1 MKRPVILNLG
11 DKEFQFLTTEPP
23 EIVDKVFEEIQRE
36 YALLEKEVEKAGFE
50 KILVALL
57 VNVTNDLV
65 KTQNELRRLKEKYDS
80 VLDEYYKGRG
90 RVDRKD

>member
-1 MKRPVILNLG
+1 MKRPVVLKLG
-11 DKEFQFLTTEPP
+11 EKEFQFLTTEPP
-23 EIVDKVFEEIQRE
+23 EIVDKVFEEIQQE

-50 KILVALL
+50 RILVALL

-90 RVDRKD
+90 RVDRKG